1 VNIRRKKYNN
11 LGIFIQARLGS
22 TRFPQKIIYKADS
35 KKNVID
41 YLITRLLKVFD
52 KEQIYILTTKK
63 IKDKKF
69 CYNLANKYEIN
80 FFFGSENNLL
90 KRYYDCAKK
99 FKIKKII
106 RITSDCPL
114 VDPFLIKSFIRKSN
128 DHKNYDY
135 YTNCAPYE
143 SRSYAVGSDIEIVN
157 FNILKKIIKKNNSIY
172 DKEHIT
178 PLLLKTKYYH
188 FKSKTNDRYFRFTL
202 DYKKDLLVIK
212 KIIRQEKINKKIIT
226 YREIIEFLKANP
238 SISKNNSRYVS
249 LYYKKK
255 IRDKN

>member
-1 VNIRRKKYNN
+1 MNIGRKKYNN

-22 TRFPQKIIYKADS
+22 RRFPRKILNNVYNKM
-35 KKNVID
+35 NVIE

-69 CYNLANKYEIN
+69 FYNLASKYKIN
-80 FFFGSENNLL
+80 FFYGSENNLL

-99 FKIKKII
+99 YKIKKIV

-114 VDPFLIKSFIRKSN
+114 VDPLLIKKFIGKSN
-128 DHKNYDY
+128 NSRNYNY

-143 SRSYAVGSDIEIVN
+143 SRSYAVGSDIEIIN
-157 FNILKKIIKKNNSIY
+157 FNILNKLIKKNNSSY

-202 DYKKDLLVIK
+202 DYKEDLLVIK
-212 KIIRQEKINKKIIT
+212 KIIKEEQKEKKKFT
-226 YREIIEFLKANP
+226 YREIIKFLKANP
-238 SISKNNSRYVS
+238 SISKNNFRYVD
-249 LYYKKK
+249 LYYKNK
-255 IRDKN
+255 IRYKN